1 MPINFGNPD
10 EYEIREIANM
20 VISITRSNSKIK
32 YLDLPINDPLKEN
45 HALRMLK
52 TFFRG
57 NQRLLYV
64 KV

>member
-1 MPINFGNPD
+1 
-10 EYEIREIANM
+10 M

-45 HALRMLK
+45 HIENAK
-52 TFFRG
+52 TFFMATRG
-57 NQRLLYV
+57 YYV